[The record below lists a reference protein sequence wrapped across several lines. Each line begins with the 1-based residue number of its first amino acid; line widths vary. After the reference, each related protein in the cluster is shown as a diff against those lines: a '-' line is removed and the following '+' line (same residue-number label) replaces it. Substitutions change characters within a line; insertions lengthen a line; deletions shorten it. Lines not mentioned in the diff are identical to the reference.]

1 MADVTMPQLG
11 ETVTEG
17 TITKW
22 FKKVGD
28 RVEAD
33 EVLFEVSTDKVDSE
47 VAAPSAGFLTE
58 ILVQEG
64 ATVEVGVVL
73 AVINAEAGVTAAP
86 TPAPE
91 PTPAPVA
98 AAEPAPAPEPVAAV
112 VEVPT
117 PAPVVATPAPVAA
130 PVSTPV
136 APVVSA
142 VSAGVASPSVDAMD
156 KVLSPVV
163 RKLINENGL
172 DPNSIVGTG
181 IGGRITREDVQAV
194 LESGAAARAA
204 EPAAVES
211 VAAPIVAAPIVAAP
225 IVAAPIV
232 AAPIVAAPIVA
243 VAASAAAPPVSPVA
257 PIAPVVETPAPVAA
271 APVASPPPV
280 ATVATPAPAA
290 APVAETPAAPSTP
303 APSVPAVAASAVA
316 VRTGARDQVVPLNN
330 IRRRTGEHMVMSLST
345 SPHAFIAVEVDYSNV
360 DRVRG
365 AKKEAFKAE
374 EGFSLTY
381 MPFIARAVV
390 DAMVKFPHVNASVD
404 GSSLVVHSGVNLGI
418 AVDLDFQGLMV
429 PIVKDADGKRM
440 RAIARDISDLAAR
453 ARSKKLTPDDI
464 SGGTFT
470 LSNAGAYGIDLMQSI
485 INQPQVGIL
494 SITSVSKKPV
504 VVTMPDGSDVIAI
517 RPMGNLGLSW
527 DHRAFDG
534 AYAASFLSE
543 VRNQLETRDWSGEL

>member
-58 ILVQEG
+58 ILVLEG
-64 ATVEVGVVL
+64 VTVEVGVVL
-73 AVINAEAGVTAAP
+73 AVINAEAGAAAAPAPEPEPTPVAVAPEPEPTPVAPVPAPVPAAPIEEPAPVAVASNPAPAP
-86 TPAPE
+86 TPAP
-91 PTPAPVA
+91 T
-98 AAEPAPAPEPVAAV
+98 
-112 VEVPT
+112 
-117 PAPVVATPAPVAA
+117 AA
-130 PVSTPV
+130 PP

-142 VSAGVASPSVDAMD
+142 AVAASPSVDAMD

-172 DPNSIVGTG
+172 DPNAIVGTG

-194 LESGAAARAA
+194 IESGATARA
-204 EPAAVES
+204 V
-211 VAAPIVAAPIVAAP
+211 VAPVS
-225 IVAAPIV
+225 
-232 AAPIVAAPIVA
+232 A
-243 VAASAAAPPVSPVA
+243 VAPQPVA
-257 PIAPVVETPAPVAA
+257 PTPAPLPVVETP
-271 APVASPPPV
+271 
-280 ATVATPAPAA
+280 TP
-290 APVAETPAAPSTP
+290 TP
-303 APSVPAVAASAVA
+303 APSPEVEAPTPAPEAPRVEAPAAQTQAQAPAVPAVAASVPA
-316 VRTGARDQVVPLNN
+316 VRTGPRDQVVPLNN

-345 SPHAFIAVEVDYSNV
+345 SPHAFIAVEVDYSNI
-360 DRVRG
+360 DRVR
-365 AKKEAFKAE
+365 AAMKEAFKAD

-404 GSSLVVHSGVNLGI
+404 GSSLVVHRGVNLGI
-418 AVDLDFQGLMV
+418 AVDLDFHGLMV

-440 RAIARDISDLAAR
+440 RTIAREISDLAAR
-453 ARSKKLTPDDI
+453 ARNKKLTPDDI

-470 LSNAGAYGIDLMQSI
+470 LSNAGPYGIDLMQSI

-504 VVTMPDGSDVIAI
+504 VVSMPDGSDVIAI

-543 VRNQLETRDWSGEL
+543 VRNQLEQSDWANEL